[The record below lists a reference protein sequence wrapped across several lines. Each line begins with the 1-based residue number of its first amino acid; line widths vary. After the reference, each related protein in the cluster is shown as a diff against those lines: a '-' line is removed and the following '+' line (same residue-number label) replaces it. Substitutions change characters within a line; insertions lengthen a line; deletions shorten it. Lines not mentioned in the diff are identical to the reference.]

1 MEFAHDARKI
11 LQNLPMRVSK
21 PVAVLLAIQRRH
33 WKLMAKE
40 ATIWLHNVNGDPTTG
55 ISGKDVRAEMF
66 EEEIDEDM
74 LDDTMGPGDQN
85 GHRDPVEIVIEDPP
99 STGMPRSYLD
109 GLSEIEFSVSSQ
121 ASRHRVVAIRW
132 QLEGTHTGTL
142 LGEPASGKPV
152 TVTGLTVLK
161 FSQTADPEEGTTIFT
176 ATDEWTCWDL
186 AAVLEQLRGAR

>member
-40 ATIWLHNVNGDPTTG
+40 SAIWLHNVNGDPKTG
-55 ISGKDVRAEMF
+55 ISGEDMRAEMF
-66 EEEIDEDM
+66 QEEIDEDV
-74 LDDTMGPGDQN
+74 LDDPMAASGQN
-85 GHRDPVEIVIEDPP
+85 GHRDPVEIVIEDPQ

-121 ASRHRVVAIRW
+121 ASRHRLVAVRW
-132 QLEGTHTGTL
+132 QIDGTHTGTL
-142 LGEPASGKPV
+142 LGEPASGKQL
-152 TVTGLTVLK
+152 TVTGLTLLK
-161 FSQTADPEEGTTIFT
+161 FSQTLDPEESKTIFT
-176 ATDEWTCWDL
+176 ATEEWTCWDL
-186 AAVLEQLRGAR
+186 PAVLEQIRGAR